1 LGCEQLTEEQRQQ
14 QRQRH
19 TQQVALR

>member
-1 LGCEQLTEEQRQQ
+1 LGREQLTEEQRQQ